1 VTDGPAE
8 MMHLLASRTERRRG
22 GWARSPLTA
31 LAAGL
36 MLPLSATAQQVFTV
50 DLRLVLCVDVSS
62 SMSESEQRL
71 QRAGYVSAL
80 HDPEVLR
87 SIETGPRGRIAIAY
101 LEWAGRD
108 DQRLVMPWTILD
120 EPQDAAA
127 FATALLAQPYQR
139 GRGTSISGALLA
151 SSNLLAEGPPSDR
164 QVIDVSGDG
173 PNNAGLALQ
182 PVHDMLV
189 DGDVTINGLAIS
201 LHAPDT
207 VDSFGPHYV
216 ELYYESCV
224 IGGPDAFIVSV
235 DDPTEFAR
243 AIRKKLV
250 NEIAGLPA
258 TVQHVA
264 SRVRSR
270 FEIDCVTIGVLP
282 GR

>member
-1 VTDGPAE
+1 MGAVE
-8 MMHLLASRTERRRG
+8 MMHLLASLKERSRG
-22 GWARSPLTA
+22 GWIQCPLTV

-36 MLPLSATAQQVFTV
+36 ALPLPAAAQQLSAV

-62 SMSESEQRL
+62 SMSAAEQRL
-71 QRAGYVSAL
+71 QREGYVSAL
-80 HDPEVLR
+80 RDPQVLR

-120 EPQDAAA
+120 ESNDAAA
-127 FATALLAQPYQR
+127 FADALSDRPMER

-151 SSNLLAEGPPSDR
+151 AGKLLTEGPSAAR
-164 QVIDVSGDG
+164 EVIDVSGDG
-173 PNNAGLALQ
+173 PNNAGLPLE
-182 PVHDMLV
+182 PVHDILV
-189 DGDVTINGLAIS
+189 ADGVTINGLAIS

-207 VDSFGPHYV
+207 LDSFGPHYV

-224 IGGPDAFIVSV
+224 IGGPDAFIISV
-235 DDPTEFAR
+235 EHTAEFAR
-243 AIRKKLV
+243 AIRTKLV

-258 TVQHVA
+258 TVQYAA
-264 SRVRSR
+264 SRARSR
-270 FEIDCVTIGVLP
+270 SAIDCITIGELP

>member
-1 VTDGPAE
+1 
-8 MMHLLASRTERRRG
+8 MS
-22 GWARSPLTA
+22 
-31 LAAGL
+31 AA
-36 MLPLSATAQQVFTV
+36 
-50 DLRLVLCVDVSS
+50 
-62 SMSESEQRL
+62 EQRL
-71 QRAGYVSAL
+71 QREGYVSAL
-80 HDPEVLR
+80 RDPQVLR
-87 SIETGPRGRIAIAY
+87 SIETGLRGRIAIAY

-108 DQRLVMPWTILD
+108 DQRLVMPWTVLD
-120 EPQDAAA
+120 EPEDAAA
-127 FATALLAQPYQR
+127 FADALSDRPMER

-151 SSNLLAEGPPSDR
+151 AGKLLAEGPSAAR
-164 QVIDVSGDG
+164 AVIDVSGDG
-173 PNNAGLALQ
+173 PNNVGLPLE
-182 PVHDMLV
+182 PVRDMLV
-189 DGDVTINGLAIS
+189 ADGVTINGLAIS

-224 IGGPDAFIVSV
+224 IGGPDAFIVTV

-258 TVQHVA
+258 TVQHAA

-270 FEIDCVTIGVLP
+270 SPIDCITIGVPP